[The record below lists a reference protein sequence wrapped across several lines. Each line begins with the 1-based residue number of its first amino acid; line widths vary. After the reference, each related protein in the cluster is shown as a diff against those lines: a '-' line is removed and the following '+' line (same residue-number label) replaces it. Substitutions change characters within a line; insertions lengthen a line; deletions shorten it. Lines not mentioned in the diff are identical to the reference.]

1 MDGDGSFIMNVQDLA
16 TIKAENLSVKVN
28 QYLGMIVELE
38 DQYFKANR
46 ADLYL
51 GDPLRKSEI
60 FLDMWKFVEACGIP
74 AARVTNQ
81 KIDVRAAI

>member
-16 TIKAENLSVKVN
+16 TIKAENLSVK
-28 QYLGMIVELE
+28 
-38 DQYFKANR
+38 
-46 ADLYL
+46 
-51 GDPLRKSEI
+51 
-60 FLDMWKFVEACGIP
+60 FVEACGIP